1 MDKYEYK
8 HLVEQIQSL
17 IDQGD
22 YAQAVIIAD
31 RIDWRRVRS
40 VTTLG
45 TISDLYKINGRFEDA
60 RDILLLAYDRKPES
74 RQICY
79 SMRTLH

>member
-17 IDQGD
+17 IDQGE
-22 YAQAVIIAD
+22 YAQAAEIAD
-31 RIDWRRVRS
+31 KIDWRRVRS
-40 VTTLG
+40 VMTLG
-45 TISDLYKINGRFEDA
+45 TISDLYKINGRYEDA
-60 RDILLLAYDRKPES
+60 RDIMLLAYDRKPDN

-79 SMRTLH
+79 SLCE